1 MSKDNLMEFVS
12 VVDSMEDKDY
22 LVSTIA
28 YSAAPTVE
36 GQKPSTIVNL
46 AKNRRNLCSLWHRH
60 KNYVA
65 GSLGVSFF
73 ELRQSEDSIL
83 VLIYKPEALKKCLS
97 KKSSMRFLG
106 EYGYKN
112 GVDLEECLEHL
123 KHRYSCGCPH
133 ELGIFLGYPI
143 KDVIG
148 FIENQG
154 KKCLL
159 CRYWKVYHNPRRAMC
174 IFDAYDNAKKKMA
187 CAILNAYRNQGSR
200 VMSLEFN

>member
-1 MSKDNLMEFVS
+1 MSGHNLLEFVR
-12 VVDSMEDKDY
+12 VVDSLEDKDY
-22 LVSTIA
+22 LISTIA

-36 GQKPSTIVNL
+36 GQKPSTIINL
-46 AKNRRNLCSLWHRH
+46 ARNRRNLCSLWLRH
-60 KNYVA
+60 KNDVA
-65 GSLGVSFF
+65 ESLGVNFF
-73 ELRQSEDSIL
+73 ELRQNEDSIL
-83 VLIYKPEALKKCLS
+83 VMIYKPEALRKCLL

-106 EYGYKN
+106 EYGYED
-112 GVDLEECLEHL
+112 GMSIEECLEHL

-133 ELGIFLGYPI
+133 ELGIFLGYPV

-174 IFDAYDNAKKKMA
+174 IFDAYDKAKKKMA
-187 CAILNAYRNQGSR
+187 CAILNAYRNQESG
-200 VMSLEFN
+200 VMGL